1 MPRQGIDTA
10 EKLRPYVEEFGPD
23 VFSTN
28 GESLMCDVCRKSV
41 KATEKYFLQQHVR
54 GSRHLARL
62 NSRNLSPRENPF
74 NMDVGRMLVE
84 SNIPPYKLQHPSF
97 RGFMEKYCGKVLPD
111 HTTLRKTYLKK
122 VYDETLLK
130 IRASVGEHRIWV
142 SIDETTDVKGRFV
155 VNTVVGCLSA
165 QHQSRAFLTEFVER
179 TNHSTVAQALVN
191 SLNLLW
197 PEGLRNDKV
206 LLLVTYAAAY
216 MKKAG
221 DALKVL
227 FPKMTHVTC
236 VIHAMHRVCEEIRVL
251 FPAVDNLIAN
261 VKKNFLK
268 APFRVQ
274 NFRLLMNI
282 GLPPQPVLTR
292 WGTWLAAAL
301 YYAENFEAV
310 RSVVSMLEGAEAA
323 SIRRSQ
329 EIMDDSTLSS
339 DLAFIGSNFAQF
351 PNFMTKLECSSL
363 PLSSSLNILEEFRV
377 CLPVACK
384 SMVPPGATI
393 EFAAPSNSCLRSSGG
408 QANTSALEVFKNRV

>member
-10 EKLRPYVEEFGPD
+10 EKLRLYVEEFGPD

-28 GESLMCDVCRKSV
+28 GESLTCDVCRKSV
-41 KATEKYFLQQHVR
+41 KATKKYFLQQHVR

-62 NSRNLSPRENPF
+62 NSRDLHSLPPQASQQQLVQLSPRENPF
-74 NMDVGRMLVE
+74 NMDVCRMFVE
-84 SNIPPYKLQHPSF
+84 SNIPLYKVQHPSF

-165 QHQSRAFLTEFVER
+165 QHQSRAFLLNTEFVER

-206 LLLVTYAAAY
+206 LLLVTDAAAY

-261 VKKNFLK
+261 VKKIFLK
-268 APFRVQ
+268 APSRVQ
-274 NFRLLMNI
+274 TFRLLAPNI

-310 RSVVSMLEGAEAA
+310 LCR
-323 SIRRSQ
+323 
-329 EIMDDSTLSS
+329 
-339 DLAFIGSNFAQF
+339 
-351 PNFMTKLECSSL
+351 C
-363 PLSSSLNILEEFRV
+363 
-377 CLPVACK
+377 
-384 SMVPPGATI
+384 
-393 EFAAPSNSCLRSSGG
+393 
-408 QANTSALEVFKNRV
+408 